1 MNKAGKNDRIRARKD
16 GEHAMKLLIVIPAF
30 NEAENIARVVKELQK
45 TVPEYDFVIV
55 NDGSRDRTG
64 AICREN
70 GYPTLNLSTNL
81 GLTVAFQTGMRY
93 AWEKGY
99 DAVIQIDGDGQH
111 DPQYISAMAEKME
124 ADGADLVIAS
134 RFMNG
139 KRTRTL
145 RTFGNT
151 ILCKAVRLTTGRKIT
166 DSTSGMRMYGRRV
179 LEIMANDLNS
189 TPEPDTV
196 TYLLLCGAKVEEY
209 PVTMRER
216 TGGESYLSPA
226 KSIAYM
232 VHMCLSIC
240 LIQRLRKRRAL

>member
-70 GYPTLNLSTNL
+70 GYPTLDLSTNL
-81 GLTVAFQTGMRY
+81 GLTGAFQTGMRY

-139 KRTRTL
+139 KRL
-145 RTFGNT
+145 
-151 ILCKAVRLTTGRKIT
+151 
-166 DSTSGMRMYGRRV
+166 
-179 LEIMANDLNS
+179 LEIMATDLNS

-196 TYLLLCGAKVEEY
+196 TYLLLCGAKVEECQ
-209 PVTMRER
+209 VTMRER
-216 TGGESYLSPA
+216 TAGESYLNPW
-226 KSIAYM
+226 KSMAYM
-232 VHMCLSIC
+232 ANMCLSIC
-240 LIQRLRKRRAL
+240 LIQRLRKRRKM